1 MLDKY
6 RYSWYN
12 KSVKDI
18 VFFAAVV
25 ELADTRDLKSR
36 GSNPV
41 PVQVR
46 SAAPRRNGLRS
57 IPIFLCRKISHMLR
71 HSSSFAKRHA
81 RLACSLVNA
90 LTTAHSRY
98 HLFARCAFG
107 AVYCPNV
114 RFLNNV
120 INDNWKQV
128 NIEFV
133 GFVHSHLNNSEIS
146 QQDIKY
152 MRNVLAANECINYA
166 ILCLAAV

>member
-71 HSSSFAKRHA
+71 HSSFFAKGHIRVGYSVA
-81 RLACSLVNA
+81 SALITPLAHYQPFS
-90 LTTAHSRY
+90 S
-98 HLFARCAFG
+98 CAFG
-107 AVYCPNV
+107 TYISKLFTSSKFRNRINACKCSVYAVFSY
-114 RFLNNV
+114 FLT
-120 INDNWKQV
+120 
-128 NIEFV
+128 
-133 GFVHSHLNNSEIS
+133 LL
-146 QQDIKY
+146 KY
-152 MRNVLAANECINYA
+152 
-166 ILCLAAV
+166 AVFS

>member
-71 HSSSFAKRHA
+71 HSSSFAKKHA
-81 RLACSLVNA
+81 QLACSLASA
-90 LTTAHSRY
+90 LTTAHCRY
-98 HLFARCAFG
+98 HLFASVPA
-107 AVYCPNV
+107 AH
-114 RFLNNV
+114 RFMV
-120 INDNWKQV
+120 WHRHVGMDFAPFRFFC
-128 NIEFV
+128 IEKSEWSE
-133 GFVHSHLNNSEIS
+133 VHSDVELSSRVELPTS
-146 QQDIKY
+146 SLPRK
-152 MRNVLAANECINYA
+152 CSTF
-166 ILCLAAV
+166 